1 MAQDSSEVPG
11 RPQGSGTAIDSLDAE
26 LGRAQEKAALR
37 LERGRTIG
45 RYVVLYELG
54 AGGMG
59 VVYAAYD
66 PELDR
71 KIALKLLHADST
83 SSRGRQRL
91 LREAKAIAKLTHP
104 NVVTVHDVGTY
115 EGRVFVAMEYV
126 DGVTLRQWLRERQ
139 RAWQDVLDV
148 LCDAAGGLAAAHAA
162 ELIHRD
168 FKPDNVLVD
177 RGGRVVVLDFGL
189 ARRAQSH
196 DDSGVQSKSGERSAE
211 RSSSGERSRD
221 DMRRRALTSASRDK
235 PSERDK
241 SARDKSARDKS
252 ARDKSGERD
261 RPAEREDLPP
271 PSGDFDVELTR
282 TGALLGTP
290 AYMAPEQ
297 HLGSAVD
304 ARTDQFAFC
313 VVLWEALYGS
323 RPFKGESA
331 TQAAVSVVKGVLEEP
346 PKGTGVPN
354 WLRRVLQRG
363 LSVESG
369 ARYPDM
375 HALLAALRRDQ
386 ARKVRRGL
394 ALGTGVVGLGV
405 GAVLAFVAASR
416 DRELCE
422 GTAERLRGVWDDDVR
437 TRMRGAFERSN
448 VPYSSTAF
456 TGVEQALDEYTAAWG
471 RQHHEACE
479 ATHVH
484 HDQSQEMLDL
494 RMACLRARL
503 GEVGAL
509 VAELES
515 ADAPVIEHAVEAA
528 ESLGRLESC
537 SDTLALAARVRP
549 PEDPR
554 TRELV
559 DRLRTTLADAKAKE
573 AAGRYDAALAL
584 AEEVAERAAGLDY
597 PPVLAEAKLRLGS
610 VLERKGEFAAAE
622 RELLEAIWHAEAS
635 HHESVAADAWVRL
648 VWVTGVERGDPK
660 TGELWINF
668 ADAAVQ
674 RLGTNEL
681 LRATLIHNLGGVR
694 YAQHRFDEAFDRYR
708 EALELQQR
716 LLGPDDPQVAMTFNH
731 MGNVKI
737 EQGDLATARE
747 YVLRSYDVRRR
758 VLGERHPKVA
768 ASINNL
774 AVIAGK
780 QGDHEAALEQV
791 ERALAIVGDSGGA
804 EELVSLTAGSQ
815 SALRVGASERAVR
828 YLERL
833 LELRERATP
842 ASPLDVATALEMLA
856 EAREQQARIDEAIA
870 LLERAVKLAQDPAPR
885 HAAELLLRIAA
896 LERGRSKADAA
907 KSVLDRAQ
915 ALATGEKERDPALLD
930 RIAAARGVE

>member
-1 MAQDSSEVPG
+1 MAQDSSDAAG
-11 RPQGSGTAIDSLDAE
+11 RPGGSGTAIDSLDAE
-26 LGRAQEKAALR
+26 LASAQNKNALR

-115 EGRVFVAMEYV
+115 EGRVFVAMEYI
-126 DGVTLRQWLRERQ
+126 DGVTLRQWLRERT
-139 RAWQDVLDV
+139 RTWPEVLDV
-148 LCDAAGGLAAAHAA
+148 MCDAAGGLAAAHAA

-196 DDSGVQSKSGERSAE
+196 DDSGVQSQSR
-211 RSSSGERSRD
+211 SGERSRD
-221 DMRRRALTSASRDK
+221 SSERTGLSNSDEKRRASRDDDK
-235 PSERDK
+235 RRSEERPRPSKSDPRDK
-241 SARDKSARDKS
+241 LD
-252 ARDKSGERD
+252 EI
-261 RPAEREDLPP
+261 PA
-271 PSGDFDVELTR
+271 SGDFDVELTR

-297 HLGSAVD
+297 HLGTPVD

-313 VVLWEALYGS
+313 VVLWEALYGM

-346 PKGTGVPN
+346 PKGAGVPN
-354 WLRRVLQRG
+354 WLRRVMHRG
-363 LSVESG
+363 LSVEAA
-369 ARYPDM
+369 ARFPDM
-375 HALLAALRRDQ
+375 HALLRALRRDQ

-394 ALGTGVVGLGV
+394 ALATGVVGVGV
-405 GAVLAFVAASR
+405 GAVLAFAAASR

-422 GTAERLRGVWDDDVR
+422 GTAERLVGVWDDDVR
-437 TRMRGAFERSN
+437 ARVRKSFDRAS
-448 VPYSSTAF
+448 VPYATTAF
-456 TGVEQALDEYTAAWG
+456 SGVEQALDEYTGAWAK
-471 RQHHEACE
+471 QHHEACE

-494 RMACLRARL
+494 RMSCLRARL
-503 GEVGAL
+503 GDVGAL
-509 VAELES
+509 VAELET
-515 ADAPVIEHAVEAA
+515 ADAAVIEHAVEAA
-528 ESLGRLESC
+528 ESLGRLEAC
-537 SDTLALAARVRP
+537 SDTHALAARVRP
-549 PEDPR
+549 PEDAR
-554 TRELV
+554 TRDLV

-573 AAGRYDAALAL
+573 SMGRYDAALGL
-584 AEEVAERAAGLDY
+584 AEEVAQRASGLGY

-610 VLERKGEFAAAE
+610 VLERKGDFAAAE

-648 VWVTGVERGDPK
+648 VWVSGVERGDTK

-674 RLGTNEL
+674 RLGSNEL
-681 LRATLIHNLGGVR
+681 LRATLIHNEGGVR
-694 YAQHRFDEAFDRYR
+694 YAQARYDEAFDRYR

-716 LLGPDDPQVAMTFNH
+716 LLGPDDPQVAMTYNH

-737 EQGDLATARE
+737 MQNDLATARE

-774 AVIAGK
+774 AVIAGI
-780 QGDHEAALEQV
+780 QNDHDDALEQV

-804 EELVSLTAGSQ
+804 EEIVSLTAGSQ
-815 SALRVGASERAVR
+815 SALKLNASERAVR
-828 YLERL
+828 YLDRL
-833 LELRERATP
+833 LELRERAV
-842 ASPLDVATALEMLA
+842 PLQPLLVANTLEMLA
-856 EAREQQARIDEAIA
+856 EARQQQARIDEAIA
-870 LLERAVKLAQDPAPR
+870 LLERAVKLSAETAPR
-885 HAAELLLRIAA
+885 HAAEVLLQVAA
-896 LERGRSKADAA
+896 IERGRGKPDAA
-907 KSVLDRAQ
+907 KTAIARAQ
-915 ALATGEKERDPALLD
+915 ELAMREKERDPALID
-930 RIAAARGVE
+930 RIAAARE

>member
-1 MAQDSSEVPG
+1 VAHDSSEAPG
-11 RPQGSGTAIDSLDAE
+11 RAAGSGTAIDSLDAE
-26 LGRAQEKAALR
+26 IDQLPAKLALR

-54 AGGMG
+54 SGGMG

-83 SSRGRQRL
+83 STRGRQRL

-126 DGVTLRQWLRERQ
+126 DGVTLRHWLRERP
-139 RAWQDVLDV
+139 RVWPDVLDV

-177 RGGRVVVLDFGL
+177 RSGRVVVLDFGL
-189 ARRAQSH
+189 ARRTQSH
-196 DDSGVQSKSGERSAE
+196 DDSNVQSRSAERSAE
-211 RSSSGERSRD
+211 RLRD
-221 DMRRRALTSASRDK
+221 DNLDGR
-235 PSERDK
+235 
-241 SARDKSARDKS
+241 
-252 ARDKSGERD
+252 
-261 RPAEREDLPP
+261 EREPGSESGNQSGIRERETMPLPG
-271 PSGDFDVELTR
+271 GDFDVELTR

-297 HLGSAVD
+297 HLGSPVD

-313 VVLWEALYGS
+313 VVLWESLYGL

-346 PKGTGVPN
+346 PKGSGVPA

-363 LSVESG
+363 LSVEAS

-375 HALLAALRRDQ
+375 HALLRALRRDQ

-394 ALGTGVVGLGV
+394 ALGTGIVGVGV
-405 GAVLAFVAASR
+405 GAVLAFVAVSR
-416 DRELCE
+416 ERELCE
-422 GTAERLRGVWDDDVR
+422 GTTERLVGVWDDDVR
-437 TRMRGAFERSN
+437 ARMQRAFERST
-448 VPYSSTAF
+448 VPYAATAF
-456 TGVEQALDEYTAAWG
+456 AGVEQSLDEYTGAWA

-515 ADAPVIEHAVEAA
+515 ADAAVIEHAVEAA
-528 ESLGRLESC
+528 ASLGQLDAC
-537 SDTLALAARVRP
+537 SDTHALAARVRP
-549 PEDPR
+549 PEDAH

-573 AAGRYDAALAL
+573 AAGRYDAALGL
-584 AEEVAERAAGLDY
+584 AEEVALRAAGLGY
-597 PPVLAEAKLRLGS
+597 APVLAEARLRLGS
-610 VLERKGEFAAAE
+610 VLERKGDFAAAE

-648 VWVTGVERGDPK
+648 VWVTGVERGDTK
-660 TGELWINF
+660 TGELWVNF

-681 LRATLIHNLGGVR
+681 LRATLIHNQGGLR
-694 YAQHRFDEAFDRYR
+694 YAQYRLDEAFERYR
-708 EALELQQR
+708 EALEVQQR
-716 LLGPDDPQVAMTFNH
+716 LLGPDDPQVAMTYNH

-737 EQGDLATARE
+737 EQGDLETARE

-780 QGDHEAALEQV
+780 QGDHEEALEQV

-804 EELVSLTAGSQ
+804 EEIVSLVVGSQ
-815 SALRVGASERAVR
+815 SALALRDSERAVR

-833 LELRERATP
+833 LELRERAVPPHPGLLAGT
-842 ASPLDVATALEMLA
+842 LEMLA
-856 EAREQQARIDEAIA
+856 EAREQQARPDDAVA
-870 LLERAVKLAQDPAPR
+870 LLERAIRISSPTDPR
-885 HAAELLLRIAA
+885 HAAQVELRLAELEHGRGQPGAA
-896 LERGRSKADAA
+896 NAA
-907 KSVLDRAQ
+907 IDRAQ
-915 ALATGEKERDPALLD
+915 LLASGEKERDPALIE
-930 RIAAARGVE
+930 RIAAARRRD